1 MGMNRNNPLAKIY
14 PGLIWVIVSTLIICS
29 CTTPKKEEKDQFFE
43 TWRAKAAESKGSM
56 AAPQP
61 APQPSPIPAPQ
72 LMPEK
77 PAPPAERPLPTRK
90 ISLKMNNIDVAV
102 LLRALARAAD
112 VNLILGE
119 NVRGNANV
127 NITQAPWDQVFK
139 SILRTYAL
147 TYSWEGNIIRVLTA
161 DEQEAD
167 LQREAR
173 RKDLKIV
180 EPLETR
186 VVPVKYADAEN
197 LKTNLESF
205 LSTDKEGKPL
215 GSILVD
221 RHTNSL
227 IIQAIG
233 SDLATILAVFHNL
246 DRPTPQV
253 LIEAHIVEATKDTAR
268 ELGIQWGGL
277 VRTSS
282 GNNNYYFTGR
292 DNNALGTA
300 PKDGAID
307 AKSGLVVDLPAAA
320 LAGSS
325 PMTLGFIFENVG
337 QTVITAELSALQNM
351 GKVNILSS
359 PSITTLDNQ
368 PAFIESGQDVPYQSV
383 EYGEVKIEY
392 KKAVLNLT
400 VIPHV
405 IDSQT
410 LKMTIKVNK
419 DDVDLVN
426 QVQGNPLIRTKKA
439 ETNVTQANGQTIV
452 IGGLNQDTDSR
463 GDTGVPFLQDIPGL
477 GYLFKKESTRQSFDD
492 LLIFITPYILQET
505 VAQQQ
510 PAAKGKTP

>member
-1 MGMNRNNPLAKIY
+1 MNRNNPLAKIC
-14 PGLIWVIVSTLIICS
+14 PGLIWVIVSTLIILS
-29 CTTPKKEEKDQFFE
+29 CTTPKKEEKDQFFQ
-43 TWRAKAAESKGSM
+43 TWKAKAAESKGYM
-56 AAPQP
+56 TAPQP
-61 APQPSPIPAPQ
+61 AAQPSPIPAPPM
-72 LMPEK
+72 MPETPK
-77 PAPPAERPLPTRK
+77 PQVERPLPTRR

-112 VNLILGE
+112 VNIILSE
-119 NVRGNANV
+119 NVRGNSNV

-139 SILRTYAL
+139 SILRTHAL
-147 TYSWEGNIIRVLTA
+147 TYSWEGDIIRVLTA
-161 DEQEAD
+161 DELEAD

-173 RKDLKIV
+173 RKDLKFI

-186 VVPVKYADAEN
+186 VIPVKYAEADN

-205 LSTDKEGKPL
+205 LSTDKDGKPL

-233 SDLATILAVFHNL
+233 SDLATILPVIQNL

-253 LIEAHIVEATKDTAR
+253 LIEAHIVEANKDTAR

-277 VRTSS
+277 YRGSS
-282 GNNNYYFTGR
+282 GNNNFYVTGR

-300 PKDGAID
+300 PRDGAID
-307 AKSGLVVDLPAAA
+307 ATSGLVVDLPAAA

-337 QTVITAELSALQNM
+337 QTVIAAELSALQNM
-351 GKVNILSS
+351 GKLNILSS

-368 PAFIESGQDVPYQSV
+368 PAFIESGQDVPFQSV
-383 EYGEVKIEY
+383 EFGEVKIEY

-400 VIPHV
+400 VTPHV

-419 DDVDLVN
+419 DEVDLIN
-426 QVQGNPLIRTKKA
+426 EVQGNPLIITKKA
-439 ETNVTQANGQTIV
+439 ETNVIQADGQTIV
-452 IGGLNQDTDSR
+452 IGGLNRETDSR
-463 GDTGVPFLQDIPGL
+463 DDTGVPFLQDIPGL
-477 GYLFKKESTRQSFDD
+477 GYLFKKESTRQSFED
-492 LLIFITPYILQET
+492 LLIFITPYILHET
-505 VAQQQ
+505 ITQKQ
-510 PAAKGKTP
+510 PAGKGKMP